1 MIKRFASAFKTRDDV
16 FDNIT
21 PNNIVQPKVSH
32 PAGEWK
38 PAAWLPVQW
47 KGEASKDY
55 FVMSSGKVAALDAS
69 GKVVPAGLGLGTTAT
84 GVAFSY
90 TSADIEAK
98 TEDIRTGE
106 ACNATSLLSDVT
118 NQNLL
123 EAAISRG
130 LIDWAGL
137 IAGTAPFD
145 NTNNDADTA
154 ALMPLFISKPI
165 GVLAYDVYSWAGDA
179 PGGFKFTNYQ
189 KQHLIQFITEAQ
201 MKAPQMAAATQV
213 NKTIT
218 GLSPASSGVFPAGS
232 TAVSLDVALLR
243 ALERYEN
250 EADEVLH
257 VKASA
262 SVQAVYLG
270 ARQVVP
276 EINALTLAD
285 TATTLSGTLG
295 MAAALVNR
303 KSRIADVKS
312 LGDYF
317 LDAEVGIVVVH
328 DTATLTGVVNHYVYS
343 GATSA
348 AHQGLYFVGECKPGD
363 YITFDSESNFTVDSN
378 PGFGTAIGRVLEVQ
392 QFPKSLMERTTTAWQ
407 GSSFDASMR
416 MPGTAT
422 EGLPDNLTLSGRN
435 GEIVGNRMVIAN
447 IRIL

>member
-69 GKVVPAGLGLGTTAT
+69 GKVVPAGLGLGTTAS
-84 GVAFSY
+84 GIAFRY

-106 ACNATSLLSDVT
+106 ACNATSLLTNVT
-118 NQNLL
+118 NKDLL

-130 LIDWAGL
+130 LIDWDGL
-137 IAGTAPFD
+137 IAGAAPFD
-145 NTNNDADTA
+145 GTNNDADTV

-201 MKAPQMAAATQV
+201 MKAPQMAATAQV
-213 NKTIT
+213 AKTIT
-218 GLSPASSGVFPAGS
+218 GLLAATSGVFPAGS
-232 TAVSLDVALLR
+232 TPVSLDVTLLR

-262 SVQAVYLG
+262 SVKAVYLG

-295 MAAALVNR
+295 MATALVNR
-303 KSRIADVKS
+303 KSRAADVKS

-317 LDAEVGIVVVH
+317 LDAEVGIVIVH
-328 DTATLTGVVNHYVYS
+328 DTATLTGDVNHYVYS
-343 GATSA
+343 GAAST

-435 GEIVGNRMVIAN
+435 GEVVGNRMVIAN